1 MTLPDTLTATIQE
14 LSMYCH
20 TPRMRKPWERWPTAD
35 SGGHAGGVRSQRFC
49 QEQPPDLHRPPR
61 PTGRPT
67 WAEIHLD
74 HLTHN
79 FRVIKQRLSAHIK
92 ILAAVK
98 ADAYGHDAVVVARHL
113 ERLGCD
119 WFGVALPEEGITL
132 RQAGVTRPI
141 LCLGGFY
148 QEQAPLLLDFDL
160 TPNIYSEWAIEQL
173 NAAAKARGVVASYH
187 LKVDTGMGRL
197 GVPMDQLASFLD
209 HLRRYS
215 QVRMDG
221 VLTHLASAN
230 EPRQDAFTRQQM
242 ERFERALAM
251 IRAAGHQPR
260 EIHAANSAALFRHPQ
275 TWGTMVRPGGALY
288 GLFSPPPA
296 LKPVMSLHSRII
308 LVKTVPAG
316 SALGYGG
323 TFVTERP
330 SRIATL
336 PIGYQD
342 GYMRAFSNTARV
354 IVRGRYAPVVGRVSM
369 DLTLIDV
376 TDVPDVALGDEV
388 VLMGE
393 RDGLS
398 VTAAEL
404 ARKARTISYEITCGI
419 SRRVPRVVV

>member
-1 MTLPDTLTATIQE
+1 MTQPDNSTAMTQQ
-14 LSMYCH
+14 H
-20 TPRMRKPWERWPTAD
+20 APH
-35 SGGHAGGVRSQRFC
+35 GHRRT
-49 QEQPPDLHRPPR
+49 QPV
-61 PTGRPT
+61 GRPT

-79 FRVIKQRLSAHIK
+79 FRVIKERVGAHTK

-98 ADAYGHDAVVVARHL
+98 ADAYGHDAVLVARHL
-113 ERLGCD
+113 ETLGCD
-119 WFGVALPEEGITL
+119 WFGVALPEEGVAL

-148 QEQAPLLLDFDL
+148 QGQAPLLLDFKL
-160 TPNIYSEWAIEQL
+160 TPDIYSEWAIEQL
-173 NAAAKARGVVASYH
+173 DAAARARDMVASYH

-215 QVRMDG
+215 HVRMDG

-242 ERFERALAM
+242 ERFEHALAM

-260 EIHAANSAALFRHPQ
+260 EIHAANSAAVFRHPQ

-288 GLFSPPPA
+288 GLYSPA
-296 LKPVMSLHSRII
+296 LVLKPVMSLHSQII
-308 LVKTVPAG
+308 LLKRVPAG
-316 SALGYGG
+316 SPLGYGG

-330 SRIATL
+330 SQIATL

-354 IVRGRYAPVVGRVSM
+354 IIRGRYAPVVGRVSM

-388 VLMGE
+388 VLMGQ

-419 SRRVPRVVV
+419 SRRVTRVVV